1 MRFLV
6 FLKNYSIGIIILV
19 IAFLISDKGVMDNT
33 VSLILII
40 SVAGWVI
47 TSTVIEIIKM
57 NKL

>member
-1 MRFLV
+1 MGLLV
-6 FLKNYSIGIIILV
+6 FLKNYFIGIIILV